1 MSMNIKNAEA
11 HRLARE
17 LAELT
22 GESVTTAV
30 LESLRERLERMEGP
44 TADERAELMLEI
56 GRRTAPRLEVAETN
70 HDRLLYD
77 NRGLPR

>member
-44 TADERAELMLEI
+44 TADERAELMLAI
-56 GRRTAPRLEVAETN
+56 GRRTAPRLEGAETN

-77 NRGLPR
+77 SWGLPR